1 MTVDIY
7 FDTDIRTVRKKPGTI
22 YAALSAEDGGKSY
35 WLPVV
40 QSVTETAQG
49 AAVKALHSVVAGDRA
64 AGEHSISPYKGTRVV
79 VHSTSGYITGSL
91 YRLKSWASNGWT
103 TAKGQPI
110 AHKDEWQEINCN
122 LAGNQLEIISERPES
137 EALKRLKGAEN
148 D

>member
-1 MTVDIY
+1 MTIDIY
-7 FDTDIRTVRKKPGTI
+7 FDTDIRAVKKKKGTI
-22 YAALSAEDGGKSY
+22 YAALSAEDKGKTY

-40 QSVTETAQG
+40 REVTDTSQG
-49 AAVKALHSVVAGDRA
+49 AAVAALHSVIAGDQA

-91 YRLKSWASNGWT
+91 YRLKKYATTGWV

-110 AHKDEWQEINCN
+110 AYKDAWQEINCN
-122 LAGNQLEIISERPES
+122 LQGNQLEVVAERPES

>member
-7 FDTDIRTVRKKPGTI
+7 FDTDIRTVKKKPGTI
-22 YAALSAEDGGKSY
+22 YAAVAAETVANSY

-49 AAVKALHSVVAGDRA
+49 AAVKALHSVIAGNPL
-64 AGEHSISPYKGTRVV
+64 AGEHTITSYKGTRVI
-79 VHSTSGYITGSL
+79 VHSTSGYITGCL
-91 YRLKSWASNGWT
+91 YHLKKWAANGWT

-110 AHKDEWQEINCN
+110 AHKDEWQEIYCH

>member
-1 MTVDIY
+1 MTIDIY
-7 FDTDIRTVRKKPGTI
+7 FDTDIRAVKKKKGTI
-22 YAALSAEDGGKSY
+22 YAALSAEDKGKTY

-40 QSVTETAQG
+40 REVTDTSQG
-49 AAVKALHSVVAGDRA
+49 AAVAALHSVIAGDQA

-79 VHSTSGYITGSL
+79 VHSTSGYITGCL
-91 YRLKSWASNGWT
+91 YHMKKWAANGWT

-110 AHKDEWQEINCN
+110 AHKDEWQEIYCN